1 MYRLQIKTNRHTR
14 THRSKPERG
23 AERYQRYH
31 RKDQKNATVEELK
44 PKKTSVHSET
54 AGYREPARAVW
65 RVLPIITCGGL
76 GDQLMCGKPLA
87 RL

>member
-31 RKDQKNATVEELK
+31 RKDQKNATVKELK
-44 PKKTSVHSET
+44 PKKQVSTQRLRGT
-54 AGYREPARAVW
+54 ASRREPSGACY
-65 RVLPIITCGGL
+65 P
-76 GDQLMCGKPLA
+76 
-87 RL
+87 